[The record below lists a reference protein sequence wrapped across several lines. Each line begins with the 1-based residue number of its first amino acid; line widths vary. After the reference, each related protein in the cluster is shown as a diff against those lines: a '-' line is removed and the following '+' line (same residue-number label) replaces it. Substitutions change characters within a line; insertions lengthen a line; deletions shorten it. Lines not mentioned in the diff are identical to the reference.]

1 MSLPASF
8 HRYPNAPPLP
18 KILPELRL
26 HPHISAGLYRSALL
40 FYRANNRNP
49 LQAGEGLLME
59 LVGVNTDISLIG
71 IDIDKT
77 RVDTT
82 KGDRLVKPEVRSL
95 ELILERYNLFLR
107 NQKDKAGIVILD
119 PTKEKSD
126 DNLRYFQSFL
136 LSKSRNLR
144 PLHIV
149 EGTFF
154 AKSHTSNL
162 LQISDV
168 CANVFYR
175 EMTRK
180 GGTPEFKSIYPRFW
194 RHGTRIKGF
203 GVKTW
208 P

>member
-1 MSLPASF
+1 LLAFKRDRGLTWDTEIRASDIRRGTGAF
-8 HRYPNAPPLP
+8 VGWDFSR
-18 KILPELRL
+18 R
-26 HPHISAGLYRSALL
+26 ALFL
-40 FYRANNRNP
+40 SD
-49 LQAGEGLLME
+49 LME

-168 CANVFYR
+168 CANVSYR